1 MIWVIICFSF
11 ACLVSHA
18 DLGVAVLVGYG
29 PYVLGLFRIKLTLG
43 VVPDCTDGSAGLW
56 EGPLLTLDGHVVERF
71 SSCWSSLDQVIV
83 GHF

>member
-18 DLGVAVLVGYG
+18 DLGVAVLVGYW

-56 EGPLLTLDGHVVERF
+56 DGPLLILDGHVVGR
-71 SSCWSSLDQVIV
+71 V
-83 GHF
+83 GPPWIRL